1 MFGKGKL
8 LRDGSQAQA
17 LVLDKNAWDVGE
29 ATGETKACT
38 YTLKVQFDDGS
49 SVEIKRRVMHHDA
62 AWVGVGELL
71 PVRYDRTDRTKI
83 EVDEPALKAQREAQA
98 REAKAR
104 AIAYGERKL
113 AQAAG
118 GTPARPA
125 DGLTDAERLAELLKR
140 RRSGGS

>member
-8 LRDGSQAQA
+8 LRDGAQAQA

-49 SVEIKRRVMHHDA
+49 SVEITRRVMHHDA

-71 PVRYDRTDRTKI
+71 PVRYDRTDRTCDDGRDFAAD
-83 EVDEPALKAQREAQA
+83 VDQRGADVT
-98 REAKAR
+98 RSWSR
-104 AIAYGERKL
+104 A
-113 AQAAG
+113 
-118 GTPARPA
+118 
-125 DGLTDAERLAELLKR
+125 
-140 RRSGGS
+140 

>member
-8 LRDGSQAQA
+8 MRDGAQAQA

-49 SVEIKRRVMHHDA
+49 SVEIKRRVMNHDA

-71 PVRYDRTDRTKI
+71 PVRYDPTDRTKI
-83 EVDEPALKAQREAQA
+83 EVDEPALKAQREENA
-98 REAKAR
+98 RETKAR
-104 AIAYGERKL
+104 VIAAGERKL
-113 AQAAG
+113 AQAAP
-118 GTPARPA
+118 GTPASPE
-125 DGLTDAERLAELLKR
+125 DGLTDSERLAALIKR
-140 RRSGGS
+140 RRSEAD